1 MTQNNNTNFNILT
14 GTTVTAIVILNLVP
28 VSLPA
33 RLRLREGHIPDE
45 MGTLVESG
53 GHPLFPAKHFET

>member
-1 MTQNNNTNFNILT
+1 MLT
-14 GTTVTAIVILNLVP
+14 RTTVTAIVILNLVP

-45 MGTLVESG
+45 IGTLVESG
-53 GHPLFPAKHFET
+53 GHPLLPAKHFET